1 MIISAARTPISR
13 YIRGHFDEM
22 AKVMPSRINWTVMR
36 DYLAARKVIPA
47 GTDPDVVKR
56 AWHREKDRRAT
67 SRKLAAPSRE
77 LRPSGLQPSSASSP
91 AAKPRLAAERPPN
104 LPVLPLSED
113 ETDEP
118 DARPKF
124 EFARPIGKA
133 ARKS

>member
-22 AKVMPSRINWTVMR
+22 AKVMPSRINWVVMR

-67 SRKLAAPSRE
+67 SRKLVSPPRGP
-77 LRPSGLQPSSASSP
+77 RPSGPQPGSASSP
-91 AAKPRLAAERPPN
+91 TAKPRLAAEGPLSISV
-104 LPVLPLSED
+104 LPVFED
-113 ETDEP
+113 EVDEP
-118 DARPKF
+118 DTRPKF

-133 ARKS
+133 ARKP